1 MAIFSRPNLDAS
13 SPLAVAAEGNPMV
26 TRWSYDAPSGAHVI
40 TRVQD
45 VEPILEENKRLM
57 SLNDGYSPTREL
69 RRVASIPFIV
79 VEQWRAEGIDIF
91 DKNCREAVRRKL
103 NDPENLFLRTAPGRV

>member
-1 MAIFSRPNLDAS
+1 MAAAS
-13 SPLAVAAEGNPMV
+13 AAAEQGQLL
-26 TRWSYDAPSGAHVI
+26 TRWQYDESEAVGVI
-40 TRVQD
+40 HRIQD

-57 SLNDGYSPTREL
+57 TLNDGYSPSREL
-69 RRVASIPFIV
+69 RRVATIPQVV
-79 VEQWRAEGIDIF
+79 VEQWMKEGINIF